1 MATRLRRKRRAA
13 DLKMNR
19 AEYIRHAV
27 AAMNRA
33 VEEKKRNARL
43 RSASLKVRG
52 ESMKVNAEFAA
63 APLGRAGDAF
73 MQNVCAAIADVMD
86 LRLA

>member
-1 MATRLRRKRRAA
+1 MNTVSMRLPPRLLHEADRRAA

-19 AEYIRHAV
+19 AEYIRHAL

-33 VEEKKRNARL
+33 VEEEKRNARL

-63 APLGRAGDAF
+63 TEHAPD
-73 MQNVCAAIADVMD
+73 
-86 LRLA
+86 